1 MVAVVADGVTGFGRA
16 VMRGVMRYANVQRR
30 WLIHEEFRHVVDA
43 PLPSWPERC
52 DGAILAGVGPAVIN
66 FALKHS
72 RHVVRASGSADP
84 TQTPCARLDDF
95 AVGVTAAEHLMDCQL
110 ENFGFFGRTATPVSE
125 RRYEGFC
132 HALHARGFTC
142 SDAAL
147 GWPTNV
153 EWLDPSHLPKLIDWL
168 RGLPKPVGVM
178 AVDDGAAHDLAAAC
192 MKADIG
198 VPDHVA
204 IIGVNNDDLLCD
216 SAWPP
221 LSSVDCD
228 YSRVGYITASILDR
242 LLKGETLVGPEREV
256 RLAPLGVV
264 RRQSTDLLA
273 VDEPEVADAVRYIRE
288 HACDPCSVG
297 DVLRHVPV
305 GRRWLERQFMKK
317 LGRNPHDEIMRV
329 RIEAAKR
336 LLLQPELTLPDIAE
350 RCGFA
355 ANQNLGRAFKDAVG
369 VTPGAYRRAAI
380 RGAR

>member
-1 MVAVVADGVTGFGRA
+1 MVAIVVDGVTGFGRA

-30 WLIHEEFRHVVDA
+30 WLIHEELRQVVDA
-43 PLPSWPERC
+43 PLPNWPKC
-52 DGAILAGVGPAVIN
+52 DGAILAGVGPAVID
-66 FALKHS
+66 FAIHNS
-72 RHVVRASGSADP
+72 RHVVRCSGSADP
-84 TQTPCARLDDF
+84 AVTPAASLDDF
-95 AVGVTAAEHLMDCQL
+95 AIGVTAAEHLMDCRL
-110 ENFGFFGRTATPVSE
+110 EHFGFFGRTPTPVSE
-125 RRYEGFC
+125 RRFEGFC
-132 HALHARGFTC
+132 HALKSRGLAC

-153 EWLDPSHLPKLIDWL
+153 EWLDPTHLPKLIDWL
-168 RGLPKPVGVM
+168 RTLPKPVGVM
-178 AVDDGAAHDLAAAC
+178 AVDDSAAHDLAAAC
-192 MKADIG
+192 LKADIG

-228 YSRVGYITASILDR
+228 YSRVGYIAGGMLDR
-242 LLKGETLVGPEREV
+242 MMKGESLAGDEREV

-273 VDEPEVADAVRYIRE
+273 VDEPEIADAVRFIRE

-336 LLLQPELTLPDIAE
+336 LLLQPGLTLPDIAE

-355 ANQNLGRAFKDAVG
+355 ANQNLGRAFKDATG
-369 VTPGAYRRAAI
+369 VTPGVYRRAAI

>member
-1 MVAVVADGVTGFGRA
+1 
-16 VMRGVMRYANVQRR
+16 
-30 WLIHEEFRHVVDA
+30 
-43 PLPSWPERC
+43 
-52 DGAILAGVGPAVIN
+52 
-66 FALKHS
+66 
-72 RHVVRASGSADP
+72 
-84 TQTPCARLDDF
+84 
-95 AVGVTAAEHLMDCQL
+95 
-110 ENFGFFGRTATPVSE
+110 
-125 RRYEGFC
+125 
-132 HALHARGFTC
+132 
-142 SDAAL
+142 
-147 GWPTNV
+147 
-153 EWLDPSHLPKLIDWL
+153 
-168 RGLPKPVGVM
+168 M
-178 AVDDGAAHDLAAAC
+178 AVDDSAAHDLAAAC
-192 MKADIG
+192 LKAGIG

-204 IIGVNNDDLLCD
+204 IMGVNNDDLLCD

-228 YSRVGYITASILDR
+228 YSRVGYIAAGMLDR
-242 LLKGETLVGPEREV
+242 LLKDEKLPKAEREV

-329 RIEAAKR
+329 RIETAKR

-355 ANQNLGRAFKDAVG
+355 ANQNLGRAFRDATG
-369 VTPGAYRRAAI
+369 VTPGVYRRAAI